1 MSIKKTSEVLK
12 FLGGETVSNLH
23 ENRVTKIAFKT
34 FLSILLN
41 SSFILGWIK
50 YTMNILVCTNLQF

>member
-1 MSIKKTSEVLK
+1 MSIKETSEVLK

-41 SSFILGWIK
+41 SSFILG
-50 YTMNILVCTNLQF
+50 